1 MFRVA
6 DAVTATRYV
15 SFQEIECEAVFL
27 TGAES
32 VLNSMVIEKDTRSVR
47 DMRNSRLAEEPVP

>member
-27 TGAES
+27 TGAEI
-32 VLNSMVIEKDTRSVR
+32 VLNSMVIEEDTR